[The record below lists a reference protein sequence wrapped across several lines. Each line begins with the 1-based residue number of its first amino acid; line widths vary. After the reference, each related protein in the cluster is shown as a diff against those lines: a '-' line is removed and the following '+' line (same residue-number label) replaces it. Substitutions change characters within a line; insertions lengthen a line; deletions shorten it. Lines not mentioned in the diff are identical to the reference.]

1 MWNLKKIKKGAIPTQ
16 EGLSTQFG
24 KWKHEIG
31 RLDEIHFLLTN
42 GYNVR
47 YQKTTKIHLGML
59 QSPEFI
65 PNRLNLKVTI
75 DETVFFFGGG
85 GVIVCLVS
93 FYFERCV
100 CLCIC
105 NALLKQFHFLG
116 CLDFFLSLPPKNVS
130 KHIIF
135 YFGVSLKVAY
145 HDSFWEYYYFVYIW

>member
-75 DETVFFFGGG
+75 DETVFFFWG
-85 GVIVCLVS
+85 GV
-93 FYFERCV
+93 
-100 CLCIC
+100 
-105 NALLKQFHFLG
+105 LLFVWFL
-116 CLDFFLSLPPKNVS
+116 F
-130 KHIIF
+130 I
-135 YFGVSLKVAY
+135 LKDV
-145 HDSFWEYYYFVYIW
+145 FVYVFVTLY